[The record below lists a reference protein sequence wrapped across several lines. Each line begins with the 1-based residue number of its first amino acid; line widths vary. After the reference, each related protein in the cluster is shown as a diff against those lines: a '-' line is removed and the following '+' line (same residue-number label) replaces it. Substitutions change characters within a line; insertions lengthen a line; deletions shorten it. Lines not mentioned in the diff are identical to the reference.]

1 MSGRRDRRPSSGA
14 LAAAERLLGRRA
26 LTRHE
31 LTERLGARGHGE
43 ADIAAALGR
52 LEAAGIV
59 DDARLARD
67 WIARSAAAAGRGR
80 ERILAT
86 LAARGIDPALAAA
99 AWARATE
106 DGEIDEGA
114 RVARAVRRRLGAP
127 GPITARGRLARVYNA
142 LLSEGFDPEAVAS
155 ALAPYGFERADA

>member
-31 LTERLGARGHGE
+31 LTERLGARGHAE

-59 DDARLARD
+59 DDARL
-67 WIARSAAAAGRGR
+67 ARSAAAAGRGR